1 MKQDAG
7 TRQLWE
13 LTLLHLQVRVVVVAL
28 YHSLFH
34 LNGVGEVL
42 EEVVVIADGGAL
54 TQHLAHLRI
63 RGKWA
68 HTTVGAA
75 DFFAVASAS
84 DIESC

>member
-54 TQHLAHLRI
+54 RSTSRI
-63 RGKWA
+63 CGSG
-68 HTTVGAA
+68 VNGPIQLL
-75 DFFAVASAS
+75 VLQISS
-84 DIESC
+84 L